1 VNAMRDQAH
10 ENLIDLLRRF
20 MDEPAARAAHED
32 IQAGQRWLDAQPA
45 PAPEA
50 RLIAA
55 LKTQMA
61 VAAFRRHRIRRLVH
75 ASLAAA
81 AAVVVLSLIG
91 LLGPRSTNRA
101 HLSYAAIIPTAIW
114 ESDDLTAD
122 DLDLAYFSSEIRQIE
137 AQVQALNAEDSDP
150 GVGGGPEEFETEL
163 MALQT
168 EFWKG

>member
-1 VNAMRDQAH
+1 MRDHAH
-10 ENLIDLLRRF
+10 ENLIDLLQRF
-20 MDEPAARAAHED
+20 MDEPAARTAHKD
-32 IQAGQRWLDAQPA
+32 IQAGERWLDAHPA

-55 LKTQMA
+55 LKTQM
-61 VAAFRRHRIRRLVH
+61 VAAALRRHRIRRLVH

-91 LLGPRSTNRA
+91 LPGPRSASRP

-137 AQVQALNAEDSDP
+137 AQVQALDADDSDT
-150 GVGGGPEEFETEL
+150 GMGRGPDEFETEL
-163 MALQT
+163 QAIQA